1 MKSIFDYIREGDLNP
16 TEAIVFQYYILN
28 SPFAEPNNAVADELN
43 VSLSVISRAKRKLL
57 KLGLITVEKNY
68 TSGLARDADTITSNY
83 AITDIIGVKSDK
95 QQVEMTVVSTE
106 RKESSK
112 KEQTVVL
119 EENEVVRELDVTL
132 PLEERL
138 LLRMT
143 EIVESN
149 LRKSARAVSFGGIV
163 AQMTNIDTRLKPKF
177 LESHKAKIVAA
188 IQDKGYNWSY
198 NTVFATLM

>member
-95 QQVEMTVVSTE
+95 QQVEMTVVSTSN
-106 RKESSK
+106 KEKSMEAVVIKK
-112 KEQTVVL
+112 KEVIK
-119 EENEVVRELDVTL
+119 ELDTSL

-138 LLRMT
+138 LLRMI
-143 EIVESN
+143 EILGSN

-177 LESHKAKIVAA
+177 LESHKAKIVTA
-188 IQDKGYNWSY
+188 IADKGYEWSY